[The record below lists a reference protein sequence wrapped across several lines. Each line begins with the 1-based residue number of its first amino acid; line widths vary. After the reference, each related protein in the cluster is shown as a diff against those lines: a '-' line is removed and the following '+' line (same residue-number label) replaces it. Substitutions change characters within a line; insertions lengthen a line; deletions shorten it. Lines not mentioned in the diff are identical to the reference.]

1 MSVIGL
7 NDQGLTFILKW
18 IARNE
23 KNDSKDVLLG
33 HFIEH
38 KSLIIIPEN
47 VI

>member
-1 MSVIGL
+1 M
-7 NDQGLTFILKW
+7 K
-18 IARNE
+18 
-23 KNDSKDVLLG
+23 KNSSSKDVLLG